1 MIALDV
7 PDEELI
13 ARLLLRGKDS
23 GRPDDQNREVIANR
37 IKVYEAQTSILADYY
52 RLQNK
57 LVCVDGIGSVD
68 EITDRLYVA
77 IDN

>member
-7 PDEELI
+7 PNKVLI
-13 ARLLLRGKDS
+13 ERLLLRGKDS
-23 GRPDDQNREVIANR
+23 GRDDDQDIEVITNR
-37 IKVYEAQTSILADYY
+37 IKVYEDQTAILADYY

-57 LVCVDGIGSVD
+57 LVSVNGIGTVD
-68 EITDRLYVA
+68 EITQRLYIA